1 MKIPIKRELQQTAS
15 NYLSNI
21 KFIDLMELCKDDDKK
36 PFHFYRIKK
45 LYHQIIQ
52 KHLEQIYY
60 KMTVNK
66 KIKTVDNKKKQGKA
80 IQFRQTNS
88 YDFSFIIRKCW

>member
-45 LYHQIIQ
+45 LYHQII
-52 KHLEQIYY
+52 H
-60 KMTVNK
+60 
-66 KIKTVDNKKKQGKA
+66 
-80 IQFRQTNS
+80 
-88 YDFSFIIRKCW
+88 